1 MEKLRNKGLES
12 LYQRENLENFKF
24 EDFKEL
30 PPITQLFFY
39 YYNVGSSDYIG
50 NNIVK
55 SDRLIIPENVRLSN
69 IYIDMD
75 IWNYKGEVLEE
86 GYSYGIVRILEY
98 EDIVNKQNYEELK
111 YDIGSS
117 DYILMGYDDI
127 SQWLLLGIKDFNK
140 DELHMYGSSFDD
152 GYAKIADNIFEVFT
166 MLQIYWSDRII
177 DCIKDDID
185 DKYSEKDIFRQ
196 WGDIDWQLR
205 GLGTDGQMQKNN
217 TQLVKRGLG
226 LLKQREN
233 NPEKMDVL
241 LEKLPFRT
249 SIFYKYYS
257 TGSYKQMFNFVP
269 YSISLPD
276 GSEGLVVEDRWWE
289 NEPDIDHRFGRLLT
303 VEELVQEFEIY
314 TKQEKEYHKKG
325 FVLIGEMEDAENKL
339 LLDITDKEA
348 GAIWLYDNTGDY
360 KKLSNDIFHL
370 FTKVN
375 RYWSDKDVVKATN
388 GLKTGKDLYQNF
400 GENFW
405 RIG

>member
-12 LYQRENLENFKF
+12 LYQRENLESFKF

-39 YYNVGSSDYIG
+39 YYNVGSTDFIED
-50 NNIVK
+50 NIVR
-55 SDRLIIPENVRLSN
+55 SERLIVPKNVRLSN
-69 IYIDMD
+69 TYINSRV
-75 IWNYKGEVLEE
+75 WRYKGKILDK
-86 GYSYGIVRILEY
+86 GYSYGIFYILKY

-127 SQWLLLGIKDFNK
+127 DQWLLLGIKDLNR
-140 DELHMYGSSFDD
+140 DEMHMYGSLFDTF
-152 GYAKIADNIFEVFT
+152 AKLADNIFEVFT
-166 MLQIYWSDRII
+166 MLHLHWGDGII
-177 DCIKDDID
+177 EDIKDDID

-205 GLGTDGQMQKNN
+205 GLGTDDQMQKNN

-348 GAIWLYDNTGDY
+348 GAIWLYDNFGDY

-405 RIG
+405 RIR

>member
-55 SDRLIIPENVRLSN
+55 SDHLNIPENVRLS
-69 IYIDMD
+69 ITYIDLN
-75 IWNYKGEVLEE
+75 IWDYKGEILDE
-86 GYSYGIVRILEY
+86 GYNYGIFDIIKY
-98 EDIVNKQNYEELK
+98 EDIVNRQNYEELK

-127 SQWLLLGIKDFNK
+127 DQWLLLGIKDFNK
-140 DELHMYGSSFDD
+140 DELHMYGSLFDAF
-152 GYAKIADNIFEVFT
+152 AKLADNIFEVFT
-166 MLQIYWSDRII
+166 MLQLHWNAGII
-177 DCIKDDID
+177 ESIKDEID

-348 GAIWLYDNTGDY
+348 GAIWLYDNAGDY

-375 RYWSDKDVVKATN
+375 RYWSDQDVVKATN

-405 RIG
+405 RIKE